1 MDANK
6 SFFYHCIMQA
16 LCFSWNKVLVIIFAL
31 FIGSAVSA
39 AFLNLSFDITGKL
52 HRELKVYGANFVI
65 VPNNA
70 PLTTEQYQTALAKIP
85 KESLKAASPF
95 LFASLSLESNSALV
109 AGVELDSLRAIQ
121 PFLQASAGHFG
132 QSVFAEDSIFV
143 GQQLAKMLELKPL
156 QKLTITDP
164 KSLKTQTFIVQG
176 ILSSGDAFDN
186 MALIAISAMQQL
198 LETQNLHYIQAVLY
212 GDFESIQAIA
222 ANLSDETMTAKPMMQ
237 VASSE
242 GAILSKMQSLMLLIC
257 LVVLLIASLSV
268 NNTLSAMIFAR
279 KKQIALHLSL
289 GATKRDIL
297 SMLGTEVAVMC
308 LVAIV
313 LGAICGFGLA
323 NVLGWVL
330 FDSSVSFR
338 FLPFV
343 LAIGIALFFSFI
355 SAYYPLKKAL
365 KINIVTNLKGE

>member
-1 MDANK
+1 M
-6 SFFYHCIMQA
+6 
-16 LCFSWNKVLVIIFAL
+16 
-31 FIGSAVSA
+31 
-39 AFLNLSFDITGKL
+39 
-52 HRELKVYGANFVI
+52 
-65 VPNNA
+65 
-70 PLTTEQYQTALAKIP
+70 
-85 KESLKAASPF
+85 
-95 LFASLSLESNSALV
+95 
-109 AGVELDSLRAIQ
+109 
-121 PFLQASAGHFG
+121 
-132 QSVFAEDSIFV
+132 
-143 GQQLAKMLELKPL
+143 
-156 QKLTITDP
+156 
-164 KSLKTQTFIVQG
+164 
-176 ILSSGDAFDN
+176 SSGDAFDN

-198 LETQNLHYIQAVLY
+198 LETQNIHYVQAVLY
-212 GDFESIQAIA
+212 SDFESIQAIA

-308 LVAIV
+308 LIAIV

-365 KINIVTNLKGE
+365 NINIITNLKGE